1 MDWLS
6 ILILA
11 SLAVVFILL
20 WRREI
25 QARLDL
31 SRKTRQQIQQF
42 EKSLQAQ
49 EAEHTWLAA
58 ALDSTADALIVADRD
73 LSVRYANA
81 VALALFGKLDEGAT
95 LISFSRDLEVEQ
107 LAKDAMDVGAAEGLE
122 RRITIEERPYR
133 ACASVFNEGV
143 SLALTDVYEM
153 QRLSRARQDMV
164 TNLSHELRTPLT
176 SLRFLAD
183 TLSETTGE
191 DPEVSQELLEKMIAE
206 VDTLD
211 QISNEM
217 LDLAAIESGRQVVR
231 LEPLKLADVLEDPV
245 IRLAD
250 QARRKEQRILVE
262 VPATLEIL
270 GDRDQAGRAVRN
282 VLDNAIKYTP
292 EGKDIHISARIDEP
306 EQLVILSIQDSG
318 PGLHPDEL
326 ERIFERFYRG
336 DLARG
341 TPGTGL
347 GLAIARHIV
356 RAHGG
361 RIWAENRAPPDSGA
375 ILHLAF
381 QQA

>member
-11 SLAVVFILL
+11 SLAIVFILL

-31 SRKTRQQIQQF
+31 RRQTRQQIQHF
-42 EKSLQAQ
+42 EKKLQTREVEHIWL
-49 EAEHTWLAA
+49 EAAVN
-58 ALDSTADALIVADRD
+58 STADALIVAGRN
-73 LSVRYANA
+73 LTVRYANRA
-81 VALALFGKLDEGAT
+81 AQQLFGKLKEDAT
-95 LISFSRDLEVEQ
+95 IISFSRDLEVEQ
-107 LAKDAMDVGAAEGLE
+107 LAKDAMDVESEDGLE

-133 ACASVFNEGV
+133 ACARVFSEGV

-176 SLRFLAD
+176 SLRLLAD
-183 TLSETTGE
+183 TLSGPAAQDAEVAGE
-191 DPEVSQELLEKMIAE
+191 LRDKMVAE
-206 VDTLD
+206 VDTLE

-231 LEPLKLADVLEDPV
+231 LVPLRLAEVLKDPV
-245 IRLAD
+245 VRLAD
-250 QARRKEQRILVE
+250 QAKHKEQRILVE
-262 VPATLEIL
+262 VPANLEIL
-270 GDRDQAGRAVRN
+270 ADQDQAARAVRN
-282 VLDNAIKYTP
+282 VLDNAIKYTS
-292 EGKDIHISARIDEP
+292 EGKEIHITATMDEA
-306 EQLVILSIQDSG
+306 EQMVVLSIQDSG

-347 GLAIARHIV
+347 GLAIARHIL

-361 RIWAENRAPPDSGA
+361 HIRAENRTPPDSGA
-375 ILHLAF
+375 IFHLSF
-381 QQA
+381 QKA